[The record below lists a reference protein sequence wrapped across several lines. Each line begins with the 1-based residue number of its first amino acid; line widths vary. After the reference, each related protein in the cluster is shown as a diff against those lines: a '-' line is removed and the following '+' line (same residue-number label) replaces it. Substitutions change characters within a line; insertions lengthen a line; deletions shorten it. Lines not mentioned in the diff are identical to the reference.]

1 MCTRMC
7 IYVLLTLLFSY
18 CAPRAQVRCK
28 HLINS
33 LLHHITNKKSVF
45 AYIFPTKW
53 HIILSTNFSSSALS
67 HKLVINW
74 NFNILSTAQGHVSTI
89 KLCHKQVH
97 ILKLFSYIYKS
108 ILKPIHKTN
117 PYTNIK
123 HTHTNI
129 KHKVLKS

>member
-1 MCTRMC
+1 M
-7 IYVLLTLLFSY
+7 
-18 CAPRAQVRCK
+18 
-28 HLINS
+28 
-33 LLHHITNKKSVF
+33 F

-53 HIILSTNFSSSALS
+53 HIILSMNFSSSALS

-97 ILKLFSYIYKS
+97 ISKLFSYIYKS
-108 ILKPIHKTN
+108 ILKSIHKTN